1 MNNNKLNYIVEILR
15 LYVKNY
21 VVNNPNW
28 DHQTLLKKIESR
40 AKMEVEDFKIKLSQ
54 DELSSIK
61 KIAIR
66 GLEGEMDTI

>member
-15 LYVKNY
+15 RYAKNY

-28 DHQTLLKKIESR
+28 NHQTLLKKIESR
-40 AKMEVEDFKIKLSQ
+40 AFI
-54 DELSSIK
+54 
-61 KIAIR
+61 